1 MQKARHDKTHQRA
14 PASWL
19 STARSA
25 TRSARS
31 SEPLFSP
38 INGESADLRERLVE
52 NFQKTTQQF
61 VSANDQHEP
70 LARPDLYTGLRNTAC
85 NSNSTQAHSPTGLD
99 RVVFFAPGPVTQA
112 ELLKENSRRAV
123 AIRHRHQRRRRYRW
137 VSDNAGIIAVVAVIF
152 VLAWFIAA
160 R

>member
-1 MQKARHDKTHQRA
+1 MQKARHDKTHHRT

-25 TRSARS
+25 TRSAGS
-31 SEPLFSP
+31 SEPLFSR
-38 INGESADLRERLVE
+38 INDESAEPRERLVE
-52 NFQKTTQQF
+52 NFQKTAQQF

-70 LARPDLYTGLRNTAC
+70 LARPDLSTGPKNTAC

-137 VSDNAGIIAVVAVIF
+137 VSDNAGIIAAMAVIF